1 MPPAPTRATT
11 PMQPGSVSFRSYP
24 HVDVDATTIIDELR
38 LQAAL
43 AVNHGFDG
51 VMTSEHHAG
60 FAGYLPNPLQLA
72 GFLLDAMP
80 SGWAAPCPLLLPLRP
95 AALVAEEIAW
105 LAARFPGRVGI
116 GVAAGALAIDFD
128 VMDLTMDDLTT
139 RFARDLQRLASL
151 VSGRDTGPLGADA
164 AIARCREHPIPIVS
178 AAASTTAVRR
188 AARNGCGLLF
198 DSLVTTARCR
208 ELVDEYRAAGGVGPV
223 ILIRRCWIGEP
234 PRADVERQ
242 VDVYRS
248 YAPDAAPTHW
258 GRDEMIQS
266 TDGSEVAERLVGAA
280 RDADADALNL
290 RVHAPGIDRDV
301 AREQIEQL
309 GREVVPGVRAG
320 LTLGSG
326 R

>member
-1 MPPAPTRATT
+1 
-11 PMQPGSVSFRSYP
+11 MQPGSVSFRSYP
-24 HVDVDATTIIDELR
+24 HAGDDATAIIDELR

-60 FAGYLPNPLQLA
+60 FSGYLPNPLQLA

-95 AALVAEEIAW
+95 AVLVAEEIAW

-116 GVAAGALAIDFD
+116 GVAAGALALDFE
-128 VMDLTMDDLTT
+128 VMDQTMDDLTA
-139 RFARDLQRLASL
+139 RFTRDLERLARL
-151 VSGRDTGPLGADA
+151 IGGRDTGPLAADA

-208 ELVDEYRAAGGVGPV
+208 ELVDAYRAAGGAGA
-223 ILIRRCWIGEP
+223 G
-234 PRADVERQ
+234 D
-242 VDVYRS
+242 
-248 YAPDAAPTHW
+248 PDP
-258 GRDEMIQS
+258 S
-266 TDGSEVAERLVGAA
+266 L
-280 RDADADALNL
+280 L
-290 RVHAPGIDRDV
+290 DR
-301 AREQIEQL
+301 
-309 GREVVPGVRAG
+309 
-320 LTLGSG
+320 
-326 R
+326 